1 MSFQKFNPRT
11 IVLFLIIIAV
21 AALRLLIQFTGQS
34 GPISNFTPIG
44 AMALFGGAYFKGK
57 IKPFVLPLF
66 TLFISDVVLS
76 FTIYSSFRTGLL
88 YTGWYWTY
96 AAFALMVLAGKLLIK
111 NVNVKNIFLS
121 VIIITIIHWLVSDI
135 GGCLSEKTAATVL
148 SLYDERLITAI
159 PYELNFFGASLI
171 YGALMFGSFEW
182 LQRKYPKINL
192 VHGKSSLVS

>member
-11 IVLFLIIIAV
+11 IVLLLVIIAA
-21 AALRLLIQFTGQS
+21 AALRVLTQFTS
-34 GPISNFTPIG
+34 HPGPISNFTPIG
-44 AMALFGGAYFKGK
+44 AMALFGGAYFRGK
-57 IKPFVLPLF
+57 IKPFVLFLF

-96 AAFALMVLAGKLLIK
+96 AAFVLMVLTGKVLIK

-135 GGCLSEKTAATVL
+135 GGCLSEKTTAAVL
-148 SLYDERLITAI
+148 SLYGQRLITAI
-159 PYELNFFGASLI
+159 PYELNFFGGCLI

-182 LQRKYPKINL
+182 LQSKYPKINL
-192 VHGKSSLVS
+192 AHGKSSLAS